1 MNKQMEALQRF
12 LQQAE
17 SDGKADKPMM
27 VREVDGKMVMEAI
40 PDDIMANFHFPSEMD
55 QEDL

>member
-1 MNKQMEALQRF
+1 MEALQRF

-17 SDGKADKPMM
+17 ADGKADKPMM
-27 VREVDGKMVMEAI
+27 VREVDGKMVMEPI
-40 PDDIMANFHFPSEMD
+40 PDDILANFHFPSELD

>member
-17 SDGKADKPMM
+17 ADGKADKPMM
-27 VREVDGKMVMEAI
+27 VREVDGKMVMEPI
-40 PDDIMANFHFPSEMD
+40 PDDILANFHFPSELD